1 VHVCEKLVRK
11 GVIIGLKE
19 GRINVRIETIKN
31 MISKGKTLEEISDW
45 CGYDLD
51 FVKEVAEG
59 KLQTV

>member
-11 GVIIGLKE
+11 GRKE
-19 GRINVRIETIKN
+19 GEINSRIETIKN
-31 MISKGKTLEEISDW
+31 MISKGKTPEEISDW

-51 FVKEVAEG
+51 FVKKVAEG